1 MAIDVNVSRIN
12 NFEYSFKLSSKNGIR
27 HVAKALTFRNPDPF
41 AYSSKIEKFDKKK
54 FTFKIGMLPTLE
66 KYIRVHNLS
75 YQISDYDF
83 SFPEG
88 VEIDNRM
95 SGKYIHQR
103 KAVEAFYRKRFGIIV
118 VPTRGGKTFIA
129 SEILRI
135 FLNTDDGNFLFLTDN
150 TTLFNQAVNDIKEYF
165 EPYGGIE
172 VGEIRA
178 GLVDTSK
185 RVTVAMIQ
193 TIQSTFS
200 ARCKDKKKKKEL
212 DKYFKGLKF
221 LCVDEIHE
229 NCSDAKL
236 KTYKKAKNL
245 EYQLCLS
252 ATPYRAGTL
261 VQNLKLK
268 EWSGDVIY
276 NITEKKLRDRKVL
289 SDYRVFMLLIDHN
302 DIEYDIEVEDYNG
315 YRKELIFENKLRNKI
330 LLKVIDVLRE
340 LNLKTLVLFQSVE
353 HGRRVE
359 RLSGIPFIS
368 GENDSEE
375 RERAKEEFLEG
386 EGGFLLAS
394 NIFKKGVTLPQVEVL
409 LSVDGGLEKSNV
421 TQRKG
426 RVLGATKTK
435 SRSLIIDFFDL
446 YDIYFSEHSET
457 RLNTYIEAIG
467 EKRVGI
473 LDTSIDDWLE
483 TLKRWTIKWFV
494 KDRNF
499 SDML

>member
-1 MAIDVNVSRIN
+1 MSIDVNISRIN
-12 NFEYSFKLSSKNGIR
+12 NFEYSFKLSSRNGIR

-41 AYSSKIEKFDKKK
+41 AYSSKIEKFDKRRL
-54 FTFKIGMLPTLE
+54 TFKIGMLPTLE
-66 KYIRVHNLS
+66 KYIRVHKLS
-75 YQISDYDF
+75 YQINDYDF
-83 SFPEG
+83 NIPEG
-88 VEIDNRM
+88 TKIDSRM
-95 SGKYIHQR
+95 SGKYVHQQ
-103 KAVEAFYRKRFGIIV
+103 KAVEAFYKRRFGIIV

-135 FLNTDDGNFLFLTDN
+135 FLDSDDGNFLFCTDN

-165 EPYGGIE
+165 EPYGGVE

-178 GLVDTSK
+178 GLVDISK

-200 ARCKDKKKKKEL
+200 KRCKDAQKKKEL
-212 DKYFKGLKF
+212 EKYFKELKF

-236 KTYKKAKNL
+236 KTYKKAKKL

-268 EWSGDVIY
+268 EWSGDVVY
-276 NITEKKLRDRKVL
+276 NISESLLRKRKVL
-289 SDYRVFMLLIDHN
+289 SDYKVFMLLIDHN
-302 DIEYDIEVEDYNG
+302 DIEYDVEVEDYNG
-315 YRKELIFENKLRNKI
+315 FRKELIFENDLRNKI
-330 LLKVIDVLRE
+330 LLSVIEILRE
-340 LNLKTLVLFQSVE
+340 LRLKTLVLFQSVE
-353 HGRRVE
+353 HGRNVE

-368 GENDSEE
+368 GIDGSDE
-375 RERAKEEFLEG
+375 RERAKAEFLEG

-394 NIFKKGVTLPQVEVL
+394 NIFKKGVTVSQVEVL
-409 LSVDGGLEKSNV
+409 INVDGGLEEAN
-421 TQRKG
+421 TIQRKG
-426 RVLGATKTK
+426 RVLGATENK

-446 YDIYFSEHSET
+446 YDAYFSDHSET
-457 RLNTYIEAIG
+457 RLNTYIGAIG
-467 EKRVGI
+467 ERRVGI
-473 LDTSIDDWLE
+473 LDTSIDDWKE
-483 TLKRWTIKWFV
+483 TLKAWTKKWFG
-494 KDRNF
+494 KDKDY